1 MKANIAVIASILAT
15 ALISSYQ
22 YAENRGPSLAFF
34 YKGQDAETR
43 QHLFHPVR
51 PVELS
56 VITTE
61 DVILTNERIIYCE
74 AVVHETSITM
84 HDTREVRNFKGFKL
98 LCDGV
103 EYEIA
108 GLKFEVA
115 PRAF

>member
-1 MKANIAVIASILAT
+1 MKVNIAIVASVLAT

-22 YAENRGPSLAFF
+22 YAENRGSYLAFF
-34 YKGQDAETR
+34 YKGQDEETR

-56 VITTE
+56 VITVE
-61 DVILTNERIIYCE
+61 DVVLTNEQIIYCE
-74 AVVHETSITM
+74 AIVHETYITM
-84 HDTREVRNFKGFKL
+84 HDTQEVRNFKGFKL

-108 GLKFEVA
+108 GLKFEIA
-115 PRAF
+115 LRRY